1 LETDYIDR
9 FIEEWS
15 RSRPGTDV
23 AAQAGI
29 LRMIRIASRLE
40 RRLAQISGAFD
51 LNVGQFNVL
60 TALRRLDPTPLAPK
74 QLMQATLFS
83 SGALTPILDKLEQ
96 KHLVRRLTDPDDRR
110 GVLVTLTNKGRHVID
125 AALAERERENLALAN
140 ALSKE
145 EQETFSRLAR
155 KLLIAVEGKQP

>member
-1 LETDYIDR
+1 MDTDYIDR
-9 FIEEWS
+9 FIDEWS

-23 AAQAGI
+23 APQAGI
-29 LRMIRIASRLE
+29 LRIIRIANRLE
-40 RRLAQISGAFD
+40 RRLAQISAAHD

-96 KHLVRRLTDPDDRR
+96 KHLVRRLADPNDRR
-110 GVLVTLTNKGRHVID
+110 GVLVALTDKGRQVIN
-125 AALAERERENLALAN
+125 AALAERERENLELAN
-140 ALSKE
+140 VLSKE
-145 EQETFSRLAR
+145 EQEAFSRLAR
-155 KLLIAVEGKQP
+155 KLLMALEGGKS